1 MEWTFSS
8 PWFKASLQEV
18 VEGFDQRLFSA
29 LNPKWMPMKVLRFDG
44 CAPGDKVQ
52 LQIGLPPAKMAWT
65 SEITEAG
72 QDSDQWWF
80 VDEGKA
86 LPFFLKHW
94 KHTHRVEA
102 QEGKCRVI
110 DHISFEFSSPIY
122 RILLPLMRKQFA
134 YRKNV
139 YPAYFTP

>member
-1 MEWTFSS
+1 MQWTFSS

-18 VEGFDQRLFSA
+18 VKGFDEQLFSA

-52 LQIGLPPAKMAWT
+52 LAIGLPPLAMAWT

-72 QDSDQWWF
+72 NEATRWWF
-80 VDEGKA
+80 VDEGTA
-86 LPFFLKHW
+86 LPFFLSYW
-94 KHTHRVEA
+94 KHTHRVESR
-102 QEGKCRVI
+102 EGKCRVI
-110 DHISFEFSSPIY
+110 DHIEFEFSSPLY
-122 RILLPLMRKQFA
+122 KLLLPLMRKQFG
-134 YRKNV
+134 YREKV